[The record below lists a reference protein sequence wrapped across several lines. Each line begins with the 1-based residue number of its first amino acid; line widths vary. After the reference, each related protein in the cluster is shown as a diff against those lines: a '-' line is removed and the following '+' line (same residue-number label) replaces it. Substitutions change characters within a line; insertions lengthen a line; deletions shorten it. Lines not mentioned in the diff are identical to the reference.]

1 MGKKTNTVLFILG
14 ATVLNVA
21 IAIITFFILF
31 ILYTRF
37 LMAHVSEG
45 AQSYMFLLIFAVSVI
60 TSFVVYRLV
69 LKLVLSKVD
78 VDKHFDPLF
87 IKKNTNKPL

>member
-1 MGKKTNTVLFILG
+1 MGKKSNTILFILG
-14 ATVLNVA
+14 ATVLNVL
-21 IAIITFFILF
+21 IAIITFFLLLF
-31 ILYTRF
+31 LYTRF
-37 LMAHVSEG
+37 LMVHVSES
-45 AQSYMFLLIFAVSVI
+45 ANSWIFLVIFAGSVI

-87 IKKNTNKPL
+87 IKKNKKL